1 MRGNTSSPQID
12 GSDEAWSEIEA
23 LVDETAKLAREPMS
37 VHEFHAEFVRRVVQA
52 TDACGVVLWSAGT
65 DGVYSIAAQIEPP
78 DSLLPSDHSL
88 HARNQN
94 IHEVAARRQTASLL
108 PRQSD
113 HLLRNPTIGALLLQP
128 VVVDDRTVAVIETYH
143 EDVASPSQANNLEQ
157 MVAVFGDLLADFH
170 RNHQLLELRQ
180 RASAWTVLEEFV
192 EQVHR
197 SIDLKSVAF
206 VIANEAARVMRC
218 DRVTVFRHRDAGCRT
233 LSISGI
239 DTFDRR
245 STLVRGAERLAQAV
259 AVSDEPLW
267 YSRDGEV
274 IPPQLEARLQLHLD
288 AAHVRSLVVVPLAA
302 SIHGQHRESVG
313 VLLFERFEDSSWDES
328 QRQRIEVISRHAT
341 TALRN
346 ANELAGLPLIGA
358 SRLLRRCLSPF
369 ASRHLP
375 KTAAVA
381 VLLTAI
387 VAAFCLIPSD
397 FNIEGDG
404 QLMPVSYRH
413 IFAPADGVIE
423 EIHVDHATK
432 VTQGTTLIE
441 MRRSEL
447 ELEEARLLGEVL
459 TNQKRLDSVRSALLN
474 HKAASA
480 TSANE
485 FHELTSEEARLKILL
500 ASLREQQE
508 ILKRERA
515 ELTIVSPI
523 DGEVITWGI
532 EDQLS
537 HRPVRRGE
545 RLLSVVDPNGAWHVE
560 LRIADRDIDHVI
572 AARRNTEELTVTFI
586 VKSHA
591 GRELRGTVEN
601 IAMSTELDEHD
612 HSTVLVL
619 VALDREQLSE
629 LRPGASV
636 VAKVHCGSRSIGYV
650 WFRELF
656 EVIKTRVLF

>member
-1 MRGNTSSPQID
+1 M
-12 GSDEAWSEIEA
+12 
-23 LVDETAKLAREPMS
+23 
-37 VHEFHAEFVRRVVQA
+37 
-52 TDACGVVLWSAGT
+52 
-65 DGVYSIAAQIEPP
+65 
-78 DSLLPSDHSL
+78 
-88 HARNQN
+88 
-94 IHEVAARRQTASLL
+94 
-108 PRQSD
+108 
-113 HLLRNPTIGALLLQP
+113 
-128 VVVDDRTVAVIETYH
+128 IETYH

-459 TNQKRLDSVRSALLN
+459 TNQKRLDSVRS
-474 HKAASA
+474 
-480 TSANE
+480 
-485 FHELTSEEARLKILL
+485 
-500 ASLREQQE
+500 
-508 ILKRERA
+508 
-515 ELTIVSPI
+515 
-523 DGEVITWGI
+523 
-532 EDQLS
+532 
-537 HRPVRRGE
+537 
-545 RLLSVVDPNGAWHVE
+545 
-560 LRIADRDIDHVI
+560 
-572 AARRNTEELTVTFI
+572 
-586 VKSHA
+586 
-591 GRELRGTVEN
+591 
-601 IAMSTELDEHD
+601 
-612 HSTVLVL
+612 
-619 VALDREQLSE
+619 
-629 LRPGASV
+629 
-636 VAKVHCGSRSIGYV
+636 CRS
-650 WFRELF
+650 
-656 EVIKTRVLF
+656 